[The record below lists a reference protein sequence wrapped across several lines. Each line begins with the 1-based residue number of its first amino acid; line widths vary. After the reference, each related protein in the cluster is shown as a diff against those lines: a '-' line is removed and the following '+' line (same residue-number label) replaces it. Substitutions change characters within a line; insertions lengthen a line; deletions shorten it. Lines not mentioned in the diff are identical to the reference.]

1 MKTAVLTFALA
12 TLAAAAPAPLVPRA
26 PPGVPTTAAAKTQL
40 AGLTVAAQGP
50 QTGYSRDLFPH
61 WITQSGACN
70 TREVVLK
77 RDGTGVVQDS
87 SCAATSGTWASP
99 YDGATWTA
107 ASDVDIDHMVPLS
120 NAWKS
125 GASSWTTARRQAFA
139 NDLTNPQLLAVTDNV
154 NQSKGDKG
162 PEDWKPP
169 LTSYYCTY
177 AKMWVRVKSVYSLTI
192 TSAEKTALTN
202 NGCYGGYRYRHAS
215 GANCVCSALYNDLED
230 FDAGYKSNSL
240 SAC

>member
-1 MKTAVLTFALA
+1 MKSTILLALA
-12 TLAAAAPAPLVPRA
+12 SAAFVSAAPAPVHLVARA
-26 PPGVPTTAAAKTQL
+26 PPNVPTAAQAQTQL

-70 TREVVLK
+70 TRETVLK

-87 SCAATSGTWASP
+87 ACAATSGTWKSP

-125 GASSWTTARRQAFA
+125 GAASWTTARRQAFA

-154 NQSKGDKG
+154 NQAKGDKG

-169 LTSYYCTY
+169 LTSYYCIY
-177 AKMWVRVKSVYSLTI
+177 ARMWIKVKSVYSLTI
-192 TSAEKTALTN
+192 TSAEKSALTSML
-202 NGCYGGYRYRHAS
+202 GTC
-215 GANCVCSALYNDLED
+215 
-230 FDAGYKSNSL
+230 
-240 SAC
+240 